1 MNHFVK
7 TALPATQRVRTP
19 LPATHNTTSAEREAS
34 AAYGK
39 RKSELAAALG
49 KERAAKYMADSPV
62 DLSHVRGAKEGY
74 ASMMTPRGMFGNS
87 GIDKKNPK
95 TQAERDY
102 LEHAS
107 KHKTYGMK
115 KGGDISLKDCKVN
128 TAETR
133 NPKHKSW

>member
-1 MNHFVK
+1 MNQPVK

-34 AAYGK
+34 AAYFKK
-39 RKSELAAALG
+39 RAELAAELG
-49 KERAAKYMADSPV
+49 KERAAKYMANSPV
-62 DLSHVRGAKEGY
+62 DLSHVRGAKESY
-74 ASMMTPRGMFGNS
+74 ASMFTNRNPFS
-87 GIDKKNPK
+87 GPNIDKKNPK
-95 TQAERDY
+95 TQAERNY

-107 KHKTYGMK
+107 KYKTYGMK

-133 NPKHKSW
+133 NSKHKSW

>member
-1 MNHFVK
+1 MNQPVK
-7 TALPATQRVRTP
+7 TALPV
-19 LPATHNTTSAEREAS
+19 THNTTSAEREAY
-34 AAYGK
+34 AAHFK
-39 RKSELAAALG
+39 KKSQLNTALG
-49 KERAAKYMADSPV
+49 KERGAKYLANSPV